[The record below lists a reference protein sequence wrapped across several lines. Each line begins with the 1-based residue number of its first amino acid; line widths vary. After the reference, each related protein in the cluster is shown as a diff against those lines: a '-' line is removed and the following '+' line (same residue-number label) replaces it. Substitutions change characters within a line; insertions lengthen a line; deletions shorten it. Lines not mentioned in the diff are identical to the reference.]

1 MSCIH
6 NIAKK
11 IIVRGIKKEND
22 ISSNTE
28 ELLLEACDTLTLF
41 VVSSQPDIFIDMN
54 ENALTDADVYTRDVD
69 LGWKKFGTEYDSN
82 WRKIHL
88 REIKRQISPNFKT
101 HVLGEDDLFT
111 RYTCIEKTIAAVTR
125 NTVIFPMKD
134 TAVYTNSSEVL
145 TAVKLGE
152 GQAQPTSYN
161 TDFDMQSDESFS
173 RIFFYGMGATLLAAQ
188 DSSDS
193 LRSDLGPFVVEI
205 PLHELAVR
213 AGFRKYGC
221 RIHFSQDQKV
231 TAVYDF
237 AKDKTIKPGEEG
249 WDQAKWLAKVNTFFF
264 VTAREHLVWTHL
276 IVSNGVTRESIV
288 HLQPNHP
295 LRRLLTIFTYRST
308 EVNTSAFDNLVPEYS
323 LLHRSTGFTYSS
335 MTKIFDAA
343 YVSSNAFEPFPERK
357 INPALMELVNEGKF
371 PFVSEGIEYYQVVE
385 DFVRDWIAKAGEANI
400 MDAQGMM
407 FYEGMREASLGQ
419 KYVIPEYQ
427 GIDDLVKVVTQT
439 IFMVTAYHE
448 LVGNVVDYTCDINRA
463 GFRVANTDETT
474 MDVQSLLITATISAS
489 TSVRMPTMMAE
500 YPNFFG
506 AGGAP
511 AYEREVWNVFVD
523 KLKAQSVKVRNADA
537 KRDVEFK
544 YFDPERFECSVSV

>member
-6 NIAKK
+6 YIAKK
-11 IIVRGIKKEND
+11 IIARGIKKEND

-28 ELLLEACDTLTLF
+28 ELLLEACDTLTIY
-41 VVSSQPDIFIDMN
+41 VVSSQPSVFIDMN
-54 ENALTDADVYTRDVD
+54 ENALTDADVYTQDVD
-69 LGWKKFGTEYDSN
+69 LGWKKFGAEYDSN

-111 RYTCIEKTIAAVTR
+111 RYTCIEKTIAAVTH
-125 NTVIFPMKD
+125 NTAIFPMKD

-145 TAVKLGE
+145 SAVKLGE
-152 GQAQPTSYN
+152 GQSQPTSYN

-231 TAVYDF
+231 TAVYDC
-237 AKDKTIKPGEEG
+237 ANDKTIRPGEEG

-308 EVNTSAFDNLVPEYS
+308 EVNTSAFDNLVPEHS
-323 LLHRSTGFTYSS
+323 LLHR
-335 MTKIFDAA
+335 
-343 YVSSNAFEPFPERK
+343 
-357 INPALMELVNEGKF
+357 LVCC
-371 PFVSEGIEYYQVVE
+371 VIVV
-385 DFVRDWIAKAGEANI
+385 
-400 MDAQGMM
+400 
-407 FYEGMREASLGQ
+407 YC
-419 KYVIPEYQ
+419 VIVLLCYCVIVYCVFCYIIKQ
-427 GIDDLVKVVTQT
+427 Q
-439 IFMVTAYHE
+439 
-448 LVGNVVDYTCDINRA
+448 
-463 GFRVANTDETT
+463 
-474 MDVQSLLITATISAS
+474 QS
-489 TSVRMPTMMAE
+489 SVRENMEMMQLIFVQDKQSFVCLIHFIANSTIPYFLFPCPQYAYNAHLEVLPLPT
-500 YPNFFG
+500 
-506 AGGAP
+506 
-511 AYEREVWNVFVD
+511 
-523 KLKAQSVKVRNADA
+523 LQ
-537 KRDVEFK
+537 
-544 YFDPERFECSVSV
+544 